1 VIFCVEAKGHQLRPT
16 SGIFQMEW
24 AVKTQV
30 YGLFDQFQVL
40 YFYLFFVWFFVC
52 LFFLLCFV
60 SFICLKILFIL
71 LISLYNCVSV
81 LITIYFVLN

>member
-1 VIFCVEAKGHQLRPT
+1 VEAKGHQLRPT

-52 LFFLLCFV
+52 LFFFALFCKFYLFKNFV
-60 SFICLKILFIL
+60 HFANF
-71 LISLYNCVSV
+71 SL
-81 LITIYFVLN
+81 

>member
-1 VIFCVEAKGHQLRPT
+1 MGNENTGLR
-16 SGIFQMEW
+16 
-24 AVKTQV
+24 
-30 YGLFDQFQVL
+30 
-40 YFYLFFVWFFVC
+40 FYLINFKFCIFICFCLVFCLFVF
-52 LFFLLCFV
+52 FFLLCFV